1 MHTYLIIAYSASII
15 IFVHKC
21 EENAHKIKV
30 MFNCGVNS
38 ELIKLPS
45 TPSSRNQTRSK
56 FEEYRVIFELI
67 HNKLLHLE

>member
-1 MHTYLIIAYSASII
+1 
-15 IFVHKC
+15 
-21 EENAHKIKV
+21 

-38 ELIKLPS
+38 GLIKLPS